1 MPLGATVTFFMA
13 VFLLGAACK
22 AAVRC
27 YDARNLS
34 RSAAADQ
41 PWAAVGGNRA
51 RAGGIMDF
59 SLSAEQE
66 AIRAAVEKICARFPD
81 EYWLSKDRDGG
92 FPEDF
97 HRAFAADGWL
107 GVCIPQAYGGAGLG
121 VTEAAILMQTIA
133 ESGAGLSG
141 ASALHMNIFGLNP
154 VVVFGSDEQ
163 KNRMLPPLVAGRDKA
178 CFAVTEPDAG
188 LDTLK
193 LKTKATRDGD
203 RYLLSGQ
210 KIWIST
216 AQVATKMLVLARTTP
231 LENVER
237 RTEGL
242 SLFYTDLD
250 RRFVDVREIPKMGR
264 SAVDSNELFID
275 KLPVPVADRIGE
287 EGKGFECILHGM
299 NPERILIGAE
309 AIGLGR
315 VAIRKAV
322 SYANERTVF
331 DRPIGQ
337 NQAIQ
342 HPLAACWM
350 ELEAANLMAF
360 KAAALYDKGLPCAV
374 EANAAK
380 YLAGEAAFKA
390 CETALMTHGGM
401 GYAKEF
407 HVERYL
413 REALITRIA
422 PVSPQMVLC
431 FIAEKA
437 LGLPKSY

>member
-1 MPLGATVTFFMA
+1 
-13 VFLLGAACK
+13 
-22 AAVRC
+22 
-27 YDARNLS
+27 
-34 RSAAADQ
+34 
-41 PWAAVGGNRA
+41 
-51 RAGGIMDF
+51 MDF
-59 SLSAEQE
+59 EFSAEQQ
-66 AIRAAVEKICARFPD
+66 AIRAAVEKICARFGD
-81 EYWLSKDRDGG
+81 EYWLAKDRDGG
-92 FPEDF
+92 FPDDF
-97 HRAFAADGWL
+97 HRAFADDGWL
-107 GVCIPQAYGGAGLG
+107 GVCMPVDYGGAGLG
-121 VTEAAILMQTIA
+121 VTEAVLMMQAIA
-133 ESGAGLSG
+133 GSGAGLSG

-154 VVVFGSDEQ
+154 VVVFGNEEQ
-163 KNRMLPPLVAGRDKA
+163 KKRMLPPLIAGKDKA

-193 LKTKATRDGD
+193 LKTKAVREGD
-203 RYLLSGQ
+203 RYVLSGQ

-216 AQVATKMLVLARTTP
+216 AQVASKMLILARTTP
-231 LENVER
+231 LENVSR

-250 RRFVDVREIPKMGR
+250 RRYVDVREIPKMGR

-275 KLPVPVADRIGE
+275 RLPVPAADRLGE
-287 EGKGFECILHGM
+287 EGRGFEYILHGM

-315 VAIRKAV
+315 AALRKAA
-322 SYANERTVF
+322 SYANERIVF
-331 DRPIGQ
+331 ERPIGQ

-350 ELEAANLMAF
+350 ALEAADLMAF
-360 KAAALYDKGLPCAV
+360 KAASLYDAGQPCGI

-380 YLAGEAAFKA
+380 YLGGEACFKA

-422 PVSPQMVLC
+422 PVSPQMILC